1 MQLERKY
8 RPWARFQYFLR
19 IAFPNL
25 YFGDGAV
32 VLSSLHL
39 HTDCLSL
46 GGAWSVCGSPSVI
59 HPAPSQGRLNC
70 QLLSSIKS
78 TWIRAIRGNWTCCFL
93 VYFSAVSVGV
103 YSCHL
108 YYPCKWDCHYGG
120 KTTVITRI
128 MKQAKQAY
136 INSEYLEKYVKK
148 ERISLKLFLYLE
160 EE

>member
-1 MQLERKY
+1 MHLERKY
-8 RPWARFQYFLR
+8 HPWARFQYFLR

-108 YYPCKWDCHYGG
+108 YFPCKW
-120 KTTVITRI
+120 TVI
-128 MKQAKQAY
+128 M
-136 INSEYLEKYVKK
+136 
-148 ERISLKLFLYLE
+148 ERQNLVSTSVSTQGALCWV
-160 EE
+160 